1 MENKISEYEASQKKK
16 QCPGDLLEIKKKKKQ
31 KVFSAAHKGTNFMVI
46 HYSKIY
52 VGCFRVLEG
61 RIIWHSAYTCKPQ
74 A

>member
-1 MENKISEYEASQKKK
+1 MKL
-16 QCPGDLLEIKKKKKQ
+16 DKKKKNNAPGIFLKLKKK
-31 KVFSAAHKGTNFMVI
+31 KVFSAGHKGTNFMVI